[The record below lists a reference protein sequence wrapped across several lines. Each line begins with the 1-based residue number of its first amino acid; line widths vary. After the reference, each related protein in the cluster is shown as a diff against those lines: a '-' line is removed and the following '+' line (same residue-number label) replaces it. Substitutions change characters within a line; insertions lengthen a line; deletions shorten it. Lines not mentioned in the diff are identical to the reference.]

1 MNEQSQFVPGFQ
13 PPVTITESPNPVSIE
28 AQRDVALAVQVL
40 VNDLE
45 LDSDEALALLVE
57 QQIIPARAARLYR
70 ERYFRLV
77 KHLRPLTDRVR
88 SAQLASEYDDVPPS
102 GSTRG
107 V

>member
-1 MNEQSQFVPGFQ
+1 MNESHFEPGFQ
-13 PPVTITESPNPVSIE
+13 PPVTITSSPNPVSIE

-45 LDSDEALALLVE
+45 LDSDEALQLLVQ

-70 ERYFRLV
+70 ERFFV
-77 KHLRPLTDRVR
+77 VAKHLRPLTDRVR
-88 SAQLASEYDDVPPS
+88 VAMNAGTYDELPPS